1 MENLEPIIARLNK
14 FLSQHD
20 FRVDNPLG
28 DVTPSGLFAD
38 VKVQITGTKEM
49 IRIGNLT
56 TFITYTLII
65 QDGSP
70 MVKSLTNILMN
81 DKKEL
86 VLDSSDITFYVLISR
101 LSEQLQNFLL
111 YWGIN
116 NPVMCT
122 KVINEINN

>member
-1 MENLEPIIARLNK
+1 
-14 FLSQHD
+14 
-20 FRVDNPLG
+20 
-28 DVTPSGLFAD
+28 
-38 VKVQITGTKEM
+38 M

>member
-1 MENLEPIIARLNK
+1 MENLEPIIDRLNK

-20 FRVDNPLG
+20 FRVDDPLG
-28 DVTPSGLFAD
+28 DVTQSGSFVD

-70 MVKSLTNILMN
+70 MVKSLIRLFMN

-86 VLDSSDITFYVLISR
+86 VLDNSDITFFVLISR

-111 YWGIN
+111 YWGVN